1 MRIGI
6 DLGGTKI
13 EGIALDG
20 SDQAARMRVGT
31 PHGDYPATIEAVA
44 TTVEALEQRAG
55 SRGSVGV
62 GIPGT
67 ISAGT
72 GLVKN
77 ANSVWLIG
85 KPLLADLQRRLDR
98 EVRIANDANCFAVSE
113 AADGAATGAEVVFG
127 VIVGTGTG
135 AGIVVRG
142 ELVSGSNGIAGEWGH
157 NPLPWPADEER
168 PGPACYCGRS
178 GCIETF
184 LSGPGLQAAY
194 ERHTRRQRT
203 PAQIVEDAAG
213 GDQSARDA
221 LALYAERMAR
231 ALASVINVLDP
242 DVIVL
247 GGGMSNIASLYE
259 DVPRLWEGF
268 VFACGAGV
276 YGSPHGPQGPAPHA
290 EAVRTRLVR
299 AKHGDASGVRGAAW
313 LWPAR

>member
-13 EGIALDG
+13 EGIALRG
-20 SDQAARMRVGT
+20 SDEVARMRVGT
-31 PHGDYPATIEAVA
+31 PRDDYQGTVDAVVGLVA
-44 TTVEALEQRAG
+44 ALEQRAG
-55 SRGSVGV
+55 SRATVGV

-67 ISAGT
+67 ISTAT
-72 GLVKN
+72 RLVKN

-85 KPLLADLQRRLDR
+85 KPLLADLEQRLDR
-98 EVRIANDANCFAVSE
+98 TVRMANDANCFAVSE
-113 AADGAATGAEVVFG
+113 AADGAAAGAGVVFG

-142 ELVSGSNGIAGEWGH
+142 EVVAGPNGIAGEWGH
-157 NPLPWPADEER
+157 NPLPWPADDER
-168 PGPACYCGRS
+168 PGPPCYCGRR

-184 LSGPGLQAAY
+184 LSGPGLQADY
-194 ERHTRRQRT
+194 ERQTGRSR
-203 PAQIVEDAAG
+203 PPVEIVEAAR
-213 GDQSARDA
+213 GDQPAGHA
-221 LALYAERMAR
+221 LARYAERMAR

-247 GGGMSNIASLYE
+247 GGGMSNIASLYDE
-259 DVPRLWEGF
+259 VPRLWPPF
-268 VFACGAGV
+268 VFSDTV
-276 YGSPHGPQGPAPHA
+276 
-290 EAVRTRLVR
+290 VTRLVR